1 MKLFTKGA
9 IALAFVFAAG
19 SASAATYDMSN
30 VLSTASSTTAIYVQG
45 SFTDY
50 ISFVADSSTSY
61 TASALNGDATLT
73 YGSYS
78 YTVTNAFNISDLAVS
93 VVDSSYN
100 TVSGSLTAGSTYFL
114 KVTGTGTGTSLG
126 VGSQDNGAYSVTA
139 AVPEPET
146 YALMGVGLLGLL
158 AARRRKAAK

>member
-1 MKLFTKGA
+1 MKLFTKSA

-19 SASAATYDMSN
+19 SASAATYDMSD
-30 VLSTASSTTAIYVQG
+30 VLSTSSSTTAIYVQG

-61 TASALNGDATLT
+61 TATALNGDATLSF
-73 YGSYS
+73 GSYS
-78 YTVTNAFNISDLAVS
+78 YTVSNAFNISDLATS

-100 TVSGSLTAGSTYFL
+100 AVSGSLTAGTTYYL
-114 KVTGTGTGTSLG
+114 KVTGTGTGASLG
-126 VGSQDNGAYSVTA
+126 VGSHDNGSYQVTA

-146 YALMGVGLLGLL
+146 YALMGVGLLGLM